1 MMYIWVSFFI
11 VSLML
16 LGASLACFFDHRR
29 RRLTPFEHGLSFI
42 IPCYN
47 DADTV
52 ARTVR
57 SIFDSWHGDR
67 FEVIVAN
74 DASTDHSAV
83 ELERL
88 RTQYPIRVEHN
99 PANLGKAETL
109 NRVARMAAHEVIVFV
124 DADTSLNVRAINDMT
139 ARLAHDPR
147 LGAVSCPYRP
157 ANHGWLPRLQ
167 SIDYSMIAL
176 LQGAYN
182 IFSGLALWGGCI
194 AVRKEAFQQAGCF
207 SLSAITED
215 VDLAYTLNRAGW
227 RVEQSLFPVASH
239 VPDSIRTWFRQK
251 IRWTAGGFQCLIRH
265 PAVWLR
271 NPLQVLLIALYSVL
285 SLNAFGTFIMQT
297 MQLDRLYDHIAPLA
311 SLIPASQII
320 DIIEAQIGTAFA
332 GSLRL
337 MTCFTLLST
346 VYVVPLISKW
356 RDSPLLLLIVPF
368 SLIYFPLYTMI
379 SIAGLAYLLTNA
391 RRIQCTQRA
400 W

>member
-1 MMYIWVSFFI
+1 MYIWISFFI

-16 LGASLACFFDHRR
+16 LGASLACFIDHRR
-29 RRLTPFEHGLSFI
+29 RRQSPFTQGLSFI

-47 DADTV
+47 DADTI
-52 ARTVR
+52 AQTVR
-57 SIFDSWHGDR
+57 SIFDSWHGGR

-74 DASTDHSAV
+74 DASADHSAA

-88 RTQYPIRVEHN
+88 QAQFPIRVEHN
-99 PANLGKAETL
+99 PVNLGKAETL
-109 NRVARMAAHEVIVFV
+109 NRTAGLAAHEVIVFV

-167 SIDYSMIAL
+167 SIDYSMISL

-194 AVRKEAFQQAGCF
+194 AVRKVAFQQAGCF

-215 VDLAYTLNRAGW
+215 VNLAYTLNRAGW
-227 RVEQSLFPVASH
+227 RVEQSLVPVASH

-251 IRWTAGGFQCLIRH
+251 IRWTAGGFQCLARH

-271 NPLQVLLIALYSVL
+271 NPLQVVLIALYSVL
-285 SLNAFGTFIMQT
+285 SLNAFGTFIRQT
-297 MQLDRLYDHIAPLA
+297 VQLDRLYDRIAPLV
-311 SLIPASQII
+311 SLIPASQVI
-320 DIIEAQIGTAFA
+320 DIIESQIGTAFA

-337 MTCFTLLST
+337 MICFTLLST

-356 RDSPLLLLIVPF
+356 RDSALLLLIVPF
-368 SLIYFPLYTMI
+368 SLIYFPLYTII
-379 SIAGLAYLLTNA
+379 SIAGLAYFLTHA
-391 RRIQCTQRA
+391 RRIQRTLRA

>member
-1 MMYIWVSFFI
+1 MYIWISFFV

-29 RRLTPFEHGLSFI
+29 RRQSPFLESISFI

-47 DADTV
+47 DANTIEQ
-52 ARTVR
+52 TIR

-74 DASTDHSAV
+74 DASTDDSAAT
-83 ELERL
+83 LERL
-88 RTQYPIRVEHN
+88 KTRFPIRVEHN

-109 NRVARMAAHEVIVFV
+109 NRIAGLAAHEVIVFV
-124 DADTSLNVRAINDMT
+124 DADTSLSILAINDMT

-147 LGAVSCPYRP
+147 LGAVSCPYHP
-157 ANHGWLPRLQ
+157 ANRGWLPRLQ

-194 AVRKEAFQQAGCF
+194 AVRKVAFQEAGCF

-215 VDLAYTLNRAGW
+215 VNLAYTLNRAGW
-227 RVEQSLFPVASH
+227 RVEQSLIPVASH
-239 VPDSIRTWFRQK
+239 VPDTIRTWIRQK
-251 IRWTAGGFQCLIRH
+251 IRWTAGGFQCQFRH
-265 PAVWLR
+265 PSVWLR
-271 NPLQVLLIALYSVL
+271 NPLQVVLIALYSFL
-285 SLNAFGTFIMQT
+285 SLNAFGTLIQQT
-297 MQLDRLYDHIAPLA
+297 VQLDRLYDHIAPLA
-311 SLIPASQII
+311 SLIPVSQLI
-320 DIIEAQIGTAFA
+320 DILEAQLGTSFA

-337 MTCFTLLST
+337 TICFTLLST
-346 VYVVPLISKW
+346 VYVVPLISRW
-356 RDSPLLLLIVPF
+356 RDSALLLLIVPF

-379 SIAGLAYLLTNA
+379 SFAGLGYLLTNA
-391 RRIQCTQRA
+391 RRIERTLRA

>member
-1 MMYIWVSFFI
+1 MYIWISFFI
-11 VSLML
+11 VSMML

-29 RRLTPFEHGLSFI
+29 RRQAPFTQGLSFI

-47 DADTV
+47 DAGTIGQTV
-52 ARTVR
+52 S
-57 SIFDSWHGDR
+57 SIFESWHGDR

-74 DASTDHSAV
+74 DASTDDSAAA
-83 ELERL
+83 LERL
-88 RTQYPIRVEHN
+88 KTRFPIRVEHN
-99 PANLGKAETL
+99 PVNLGKAETL
-109 NRVARMAAHEVIVFV
+109 NRTTGLAAHEVIVFV

-157 ANHGWLPRLQ
+157 ANRGWLPRLQ

-194 AVRKEAFQQAGCF
+194 AVRKVAFHQAGCF

-215 VDLAYTLNRAGW
+215 VNLAYTLNRAGW
-227 RVEQSLFPVASH
+227 RVEQSLIPVASH
-239 VPDSIRTWFRQK
+239 VPDTIRTWIRQK
-251 IRWTAGGFQCLIRH
+251 IRWTAGGFQCQFRH
-265 PAVWLR
+265 PSVWLR
-271 NPLQVLLIALYSVL
+271 NPLQVVLIALYSVL
-285 SLNAFGTFIMQT
+285 SLNAFGSLIQQT
-297 MQLDRLYDHIAPLA
+297 VQLDRLYDHIVPLA
-311 SLIPASQII
+311 SLIPVSQLI
-320 DIIEAQIGTAFA
+320 DILEAQLGTSFA

-337 MTCFTLLST
+337 TICFTLLST
-346 VYVVPLISKW
+346 VYVVPLISRW
-356 RDSPLLLLIVPF
+356 RDSALLLLIVPF

-391 RRIQCTQRA
+391 RRIERTLRA